1 MNRVNRSDVEGCCWW
16 GRGVI
21 QTTGICNFGILNY
34 YLGKRAADDGRDSRY
49 PDVDFC
55 TDPGVICNPNSGHPE
70 LKWISGLFYWIRQL
84 QPYDDGWNYIDNLK
98 NFVEGGM
105 QDDTF
110 IDAVSGIVNRGCHSP
125 PCPNGSGALDGG
137 EERKENF
144 KKALEV
150 LLEPD
155 GSPRVFRSGDDSM
168 INDST
173 ANKNQEELVTSV
185 EDEVIATDDEEDEE
199 DWADVVEEE
208 EEEENEDWSE
218 ATTTTNSMALWCGE
232 DQSNAYKNCNRE
244 GYDCADGVCFNGLK
258 CFMIGDACAEGEEET
273 DDSSSL
279 ESDVSSESNNDGVL
293 AQFCAKTFADLDSVC
308 ATATKCTVTE
318 DCPDGEYCWKEFMC
332 GGGDGSKGPPSP
344 SSSILYSNSPSAVLS
359 MSMLMVTYSP
369 SVAEVDVASFVLS
382 TQQPVT
388 ESQQQTAGV
397 DEQQLFCASSM
408 DELEAS
414 CTAAQSCISSACPKG
429 MFCFPFTC
437 ATAAVVD
444 TEDLTSSAPTPMAEA
459 TAGNQLQCP
468 HSTFVGWHTSPD
480 CKEYF
485 ECDNGEMGVVHMC
498 NEGLKFDKVR
508 NQCQDEMSVNSM
520 CYGPA
525 HTMSLSDGLCS
536 DGCSGWESRN
546 GCREYYW
553 CDIGYADVI
562 YDCGQD
568 LLFDRSMELC
578 NFANQVHCVENGGV
592 VSTDDADVQLPAP
605 VSMPTPLVSVPTPST
620 SRPSPLT
627 GMTLTTI
634 TGKDPPPQAAETEQQ
649 LFCASSMTELDTV
662 SCTTAQSCISGPCPK
677 GMFCF
682 PYTCNNEY
690 VGVGGVVGNYNWS
703 DTTTRPPLQNAT
715 SSIETPPWLA
725 NTVFTN
731 DNAGVASTMEYTMI
745 IIALSFFLVI

>member
-1 MNRVNRSDVEGCCWW
+1 MILEIWTSHCVANITHVLKLRARFFHLALRCVYTTQQQHRCGNGRPPSEDYEVYHCDIGTLFDITTLIWNEERGGLVGSCVSAESVDCIADEINAIPSDA
-16 GRGVI
+16 
-21 QTTGICNFGILNY
+21 
-34 YLGKRAADDGRDSRY
+34 AADDD
-49 PDVDFC
+49 
-55 TDPGVICNPNSGHPE
+55 
-70 LKWISGLFYWIRQL
+70 
-84 QPYDDGWNYIDNLK
+84 
-98 NFVEGGM
+98 
-105 QDDTF
+105 
-110 IDAVSGIVNRGCHSP
+110 
-125 PCPNGSGALDGG
+125 
-137 EERKENF
+137 
-144 KKALEV
+144 
-150 LLEPD
+150 
-155 GSPRVFRSGDDSM
+155 
-168 INDST
+168 
-173 ANKNQEELVTSV
+173 
-185 EDEVIATDDEEDEE
+185 DDEEGVGDDDDAGEE
-199 DWADVVEEE
+199 GTTTMIISPTPTTTSASSLVTE
-208 EEEENEDWSE
+208 
-218 ATTTTNSMALWCGE
+218 TTTT
-232 DQSNAYKNCNRE
+232 
-244 GYDCADGVCFNGLK
+244 
-258 CFMIGDACAEGEEET
+258 T
-273 DDSSSL
+273 
-279 ESDVSSESNNDGVL
+279 
-293 AQFCAKTFADLDSVC
+293 T
-308 ATATKCTVTE
+308 
-318 DCPDGEYCWKEFMC
+318 
-332 GGGDGSKGPPSP
+332 PSP
-344 SSSILYSNSPSAVLS
+344 
-359 MSMLMVTYSP
+359 T
-369 SVAEVDVASFVLS
+369 
-382 TQQPVT
+382 PVT
-388 ESQQQTAGV
+388 ESQQQTAGA

-437 ATAAVVD
+437 ATAAVID

-536 DGCSGWESRN
+536 DGYSGWESRN

-553 CDIGYADVI
+553 CDIGYADVV
-562 YDCGQD
+562 YVCGQD
-568 LLFDRSMELC
+568 LLFDRSMDLC

-592 VSTDDADVQLPAP
+592 ISTDDADVQLPAP
-605 VSMPTPLVSVPTPST
+605 VSVPTPLVSVPTPLT
-620 SRPSPLT
+620 SQPSPLT

-649 LFCASSMTELDTV
+649 LFCASSMTELDTA
-662 SCTTAQSCISGPCPK
+662 SCATAQSCISGPCPK

-725 NTVFTN
+725 NTVFTH

-745 IIALSFFLVI
+745 IIVLSFFLVI

>member
-1 MNRVNRSDVEGCCWW
+1 MMNRVNRSDVEGCCWW

-55 TDPGVICNPNSGHPE
+55 KNPGVICNPNSGHPE

-98 NFVEGGM
+98 DFVEGGM

-155 GSPRVFRSGDDSM
+155 GSPRIYRSGDESTD
-168 INDST
+168 DST
-173 ANKNQEELVTSV
+173 VNENQDEFVTTV
-185 EDEVIATDDEEDEE
+185 EDEVAATDDEEE
-199 DWADVVEEE
+199 
-208 EEEENEDWSE
+208 EDWSE
-218 ATTTTNSMALWCGE
+218 AATTTNSMALWCGE

-244 GYDCADGVCFNGLK
+244 GYDCPDGVCFNDLK
-258 CFMIGDACAEGEEET
+258 CFMIGDACEGGEEGT
-273 DDSSSL
+273 DNDSSSL
-279 ESDVSSESNNDGVL
+279 ESDVLEYDVSSENNNDGVL

-318 DCPDGEYCWKEFMC
+318 DCFDGEYCWKEYMC
-332 GGGDGSKGPPSP
+332 GGGGGSTG
-344 SSSILYSNSPSAVLS
+344 LYSNSPSAILS
-359 MSMLMVTYSP
+359 MSMSMVTLSP
-369 SVAEVDVASFVLS
+369 SVVDADIASFVVS

-388 ESQQQTAGV
+388 SSSESQQQTAGA
-397 DEQQLFCASSM
+397 EEHQLFCASSM

-429 MFCFPFTC
+429 MFCFSFTC
-437 ATAAVVD
+437 ATAAVAEV
-444 TEDLTSSAPTPMAEA
+444 LTSSAPTPMAEG
-459 TAGNQLQCP
+459 TTGSKLECP
-468 HSTFVGWHTSPD
+468 LSTFVGWHTSPD

-498 NEGLKFDKVR
+498 DEGMKFDKVR
-508 NQCQDEMSVNSM
+508 NNCHDEVNVNSM

-536 DGCSGWESRN
+536 DGYSGWESRN

-568 LLFDRSMELC
+568 LLFDRGMELC
-578 NFANQVHCVENGGV
+578 NFANQVKCVENGGV
-592 VSTDDADVQLPAP
+592 VSTDDAGVQLPAP
-605 VSMPTPLVSVPTPST
+605 VSVPTPLVSVPTPST
-620 SRPSPLT
+620 SRPSPVT
-627 GMTLTTI
+627 GMTLTTV
-634 TGKDPPPQAAETEQQ
+634 TGKDPSPQAAKTEQQ
-649 LFCASSMTELDTV
+649 LLCASSMTELDTV
-662 SCTTAQSCISGPCPK
+662 SCTTAQSCISSPCPK

-690 VGVGGVVGNYNWS
+690 VGVGGVVGDYNWS
-703 DTTTRPPLQNAT
+703 DTTTPLGPPLQNST
-715 SSIETPPWLA
+715 SSTETPPWLA

-731 DNAGVASTMEYTMI
+731 GNAGVVLTMEYTMI
-745 IIALSFFLVI
+745 IIALSIFLVV